1 MAAEFLLN
9 LRWHLGRVTHPYG
22 LENTPEALAR
32 ASAELAFHLGL
43 AKRSQGLAHLTTLT
57 SADLRP
63 EARSLAEPGAAA
75 LTEGAGGNV
84 FVLAAQVDHMRS
96 RGALR
101 PRQEE
106 PVEMFTALIAGFQ
119 DGDDDEDE
127 DENGG
132 MDGNGG
138 SGGNSGGGGKRGGEE
153 SDGNSEAT
161 FCFLSSGNSSALAA
175 RVVDWFERR
184 FDCYVEVFD
193 AVPVATLGLLATR
206 WSVLQPPGSALDP
219 ERTLALTLAPPAE
232 SVVRS
237 IDAVTVLVPLAA
249 VFAAILDRRHAHA
262 RARRAPRASAASS
275 SSNSR
280 GGGGSE
286 YDSVMEDADALLLN
300 ERTPE
305 QEMEMGQEMR
315 SGGDWA
321 SQNSGGNNED
331 EEEGDWDALDLVD
344 ELCGDMLGLDV
355 HKMTLAEFRTPLVA
369 LSSDGFLE
377 IRDLSVVLQVLE
389 DLAGELLLPLTNSSI
404 T

>member
-43 AKRSQGLAHLTTLT
+43 AKRSQGMAHLTTLT

-63 EARSLAEPGAAA
+63 EAFSLADPAAGGDA
-75 LTEGAGGNV
+75 LAEGAGGNV

-96 RGALR
+96 RSALR

-119 DGDDDEDE
+119 DGDGDDDEAE
-127 DENGG
+127 AAG
-132 MDGNGG
+132 
-138 SGGNSGGGGKRGGEE
+138 E
-153 SDGNSEAT
+153 SDGSSEAT

-175 RVVDWFERR
+175 RVIDWFERR
-184 FDCYVEVFD
+184 FDCYVEAFD

-206 WSVLQPPGSALDP
+206 WSVLQPPGNPLDP
-219 ERTLALTLAPPAE
+219 ERTLVLTLAPPAE

-237 IDAVTVLVPLAA
+237 IDAITVLVPLAA
-249 VFAAILDRRHAHA
+249 VFAAILDRRHAQTH
-262 RARRAPRASAASS
+262 ARRASRAARAAPA
-275 SSNSR
+275 R
-280 GGGGSE
+280 RAGSGA

-300 ERTPE
+300 ERVPGSSSSSSGAGPGTQE
-305 QEMEMGQEMR
+305 QEQEQEREPEPDLMAWGSQSR
-315 SGGDWA
+315 DGAGGD
-321 SQNSGGNNED
+321 GED
-331 EEEGDWDALDLVD
+331 DDDEGDWDALDLVD

-355 HKMTLAEFRTPLVA
+355 HKMTLAEFKTPLVA

>member
-184 FDCYVEVFD
+184 FDCYVEVSRRS
-193 AVPVATLGLLATR
+193 ACSRRAGACCSRPAARSTPSARSRSRSRRPPRVSCAASTPSRSSCRSPPSLPPSSTAATPTRVPVAPP
-206 WSVLQPPGSALDP
+206 VPPQP
-219 ERTLALTLAPPAE
+219 
-232 SVVRS
+232 
-237 IDAVTVLVPLAA
+237 AA
-249 VFAAILDRRHAHA
+249 AAIVAGA
-262 RARRAPRASAASS
+262 GTASTTA
-275 SSNSR
+275 
-280 GGGGSE
+280 
-286 YDSVMEDADALLLN
+286 
-300 ERTPE
+300 
-305 QEMEMGQEMR
+305 
-315 SGGDWA
+315 
-321 SQNSGGNNED
+321 
-331 EEEGDWDALDLVD
+331 
-344 ELCGDMLGLDV
+344 
-355 HKMTLAEFRTPLVA
+355 
-369 LSSDGFLE
+369 
-377 IRDLSVVLQVLE
+377 
-389 DLAGELLLPLTNSSI
+389 
-404 T
+404 

>member
-43 AKRSQGLAHLTTLT
+43 AKRSQGMAHLTTLT

-63 EARSLAEPGAAA
+63 EAFSLADPAAGGDA
-75 LTEGAGGNV
+75 LAEGAGGNV

-96 RGALR
+96 RSALR

-119 DGDDDEDE
+119 DGDGDDDEAE
-127 DENGG
+127 AAG
-132 MDGNGG
+132 
-138 SGGNSGGGGKRGGEE
+138 E
-153 SDGNSEAT
+153 SDGSSEAT

-175 RVVDWFERR
+175 RVIDWFERR
-184 FDCYVEVFD
+184 FDCYVEAFD

-206 WSVLQPPGSALDP
+206 WSVLQPPGNPLDP
-219 ERTLALTLAPPAE
+219 ERTLVLTLAPPAE

-237 IDAVTVLVPLAA
+237 IDAITVLVPLAA
-249 VFAAILDRRHAHA
+249 VFAAILDRRHAQTH
-262 RARRAPRASAASS
+262 ARRASRAARAAPA
-275 SSNSR
+275 R
-280 GGGGSE
+280 RAGSGA

-300 ERTPE
+300 ERVPGSSSSSGAGPGTQE
-305 QEMEMGQEMR
+305 QEQEQEREPEPDLMAWGSQSR
-315 SGGDWA
+315 DGAGGD
-321 SQNSGGNNED
+321 GED
-331 EEEGDWDALDLVD
+331 DDDEGDWDALDLVD

-355 HKMTLAEFRTPLVA
+355 HKMTLAEFKTPLVA

>member
-43 AKRSQGLAHLTTLT
+43 AKRSQGMAHLTTLT

-63 EARSLAEPGAAA
+63 EAFSLADPAAGGDA
-75 LTEGAGGNV
+75 LAEGAGGNV

-96 RGALR
+96 RSALR

-119 DGDDDEDE
+119 DGDGDGDEAE
-127 DENGG
+127 AAG
-132 MDGNGG
+132 
-138 SGGNSGGGGKRGGEE
+138 E
-153 SDGNSEAT
+153 SDGSSEAT

-175 RVVDWFERR
+175 RVIDWFERR
-184 FDCYVEVFD
+184 FDCYVETFD

-206 WSVLQPPGSALDP
+206 WSVLQPPGNPLDP
-219 ERTLALTLAPPAE
+219 ERTLVLTLAPPAE

-237 IDAVTVLVPLAA
+237 IDAITVLVPLAA
-249 VFAAILDRRHAHA
+249 VFAAILDRRHAQTH
-262 RARRAPRASAASS
+262 ARRASRAARTAPA
-275 SSNSR
+275 R
-280 GGGGSE
+280 RAGSGA

-300 ERTPE
+300 ERVPGSSSSSSGAGPGTQE
-305 QEMEMGQEMR
+305 QEQEQEREPEPDLMAWGSQSR
-315 SGGDWA
+315 DGAGGD
-321 SQNSGGNNED
+321 GED
-331 EEEGDWDALDLVD
+331 DDEGDWDALDLVD

-355 HKMTLAEFRTPLVA
+355 HKMTLAEFKTPLVA

>member
-43 AKRSQGLAHLTTLT
+43 AKRSQGMAHLTTLT

-63 EARSLAEPGAAA
+63 EAFSLADPAAGGDA
-75 LTEGAGGNV
+75 LAEGAGGNV

-96 RGALR
+96 RSALR

-119 DGDDDEDE
+119 DGDGDDDEAE
-127 DENGG
+127 AAG
-132 MDGNGG
+132 
-138 SGGNSGGGGKRGGEE
+138 E
-153 SDGNSEAT
+153 SDGSSEAT

-175 RVVDWFERR
+175 RVIDWFERR
-184 FDCYVEVFD
+184 FDCYVEAFD

-206 WSVLQPPGSALDP
+206 WSVLQPPGNPLDP
-219 ERTLALTLAPPAE
+219 ERTLVLTLAPPAE

-237 IDAVTVLVPLAA
+237 IDAITVLVPLAA
-249 VFAAILDRRHAHA
+249 VFAAILDRRHAQTH
-262 RARRAPRASAASS
+262 ARRASRAARTAPA
-275 SSNSR
+275 R
-280 GGGGSE
+280 RAGSGA

-300 ERTPE
+300 ERVPGSSSSSSGAGPGTQE
-305 QEMEMGQEMR
+305 QEQEQEREPEPDLMAWGSQSR
-315 SGGDWA
+315 DGAGGD
-321 SQNSGGNNED
+321 GED
-331 EEEGDWDALDLVD
+331 DDDEGDWDALDLVD

-355 HKMTLAEFRTPLVA
+355 HKMTLAEFKTPLVA